1 MSQGIRSLFAAVF
14 FLLATS
20 GAVHAEPAAPS
31 LSFKVTLFPA
41 GSFEAT
47 SSALSG
53 SALATAGG
61 HAAEKVVLPVA
72 SLKTGIALRD
82 KHMSQKYLES
92 AKFPMATLTQA
103 RGKDGKFTARLEL
116 HGQTRDISGSY
127 DVRSSTDGSKFIEA
141 RFKTSLSTFEI
152 EEASYMGV
160 GVEDEVE
167 VTARVPLGKSAP

>member
-1 MSQGIRSLFAAVF
+1 MTQKILARLIAVVIFAAVPIVR
-14 FLLATS
+14 ADS
-20 GAVHAEPAAPS
+20 AVPS

-47 SSALSG
+47 SHSLSG
-53 SALATAGG
+53 TASSMPGG
-61 HAAEKVVLPVA
+61 YAADKITLPIA
-72 SLKTGIALRD
+72 SLKTGIELRD

-103 RGKDGKFTARLEL
+103 SGKDGKFSAKLEL
-116 HGQTRDISGSY
+116 HGRTRDISGSY
-127 DVRSSTDGSKFIEA
+127 DLRSAPDGSKYLEA

-167 VTARVPLGKSAP
+167 VTAKIPVGKSGS